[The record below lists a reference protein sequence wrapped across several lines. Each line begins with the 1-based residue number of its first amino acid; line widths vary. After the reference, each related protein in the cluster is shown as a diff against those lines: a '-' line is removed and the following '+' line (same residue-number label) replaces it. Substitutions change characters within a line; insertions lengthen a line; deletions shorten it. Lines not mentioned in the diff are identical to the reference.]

1 MAMLATT
8 TQSTPEPSPD
18 AAADDA
24 VLRLAGVVK
33 RFGRTHALRGASL
46 ALPRGSVVGLLGANG
61 AGKTTLIR
69 CALGLARPDAGTAS
83 VFGAP
88 AWDLGE
94 DAKARIGYVPQE
106 PALFPWMRAR
116 DLLRYVSAF
125 YPRWDAQL
133 VARLLSDWHVDPG
146 TRVGAMSPGTRQR
159 LAIVLALAHE
169 PELLVLD
176 EPVAHL
182 DPGGRREFLRAILAL
197 AAAGERTVL
206 FSTHITSDLERVAD
220 RVAILKDGI
229 TAHDGPLDALKDS
242 VKRLHLSA
250 SSPLP
255 QRIEA
260 PGLLRAEVSD
270 RQATLGVRDWSPA
283 VSDDLARRYG
293 AEVAVEDLNLEEI
306 FLEVQHGGD
315 HN

>member
-1 MAMLATT
+1 MATT
-8 TQSTPEPSPD
+8 TLPNPTDNPD
-18 AAADDA
+18 ASPNPTPRDDD
-24 VLRLAGVVK
+24 LMRLTRVPK
-33 RFGRTHALRGASL
+33 RFGRAPALRGADL

-69 CALGLARPDAGTAS
+69 CALGLARPDAGTAT
-83 VFGAP
+83 VFGTP

-106 PALFPWMRAR
+106 PVLFPWMRGG

-133 VARLLSDWHVDPG
+133 VRRLLSDWQVDPAA
-146 TRVGAMSPGTRQR
+146 RVGSMSPGTRQR

-197 AAAGERTVL
+197 
-206 FSTHITSDLERVAD
+206 
-220 RVAILKDGI
+220 
-229 TAHDGPLDALKDS
+229 
-242 VKRLHLSA
+242 
-250 SSPLP
+250 
-255 QRIEA
+255 
-260 PGLLRAEVSD
+260 
-270 RQATLGVRDWSPA
+270 
-283 VSDDLARRYG
+283 
-293 AEVAVEDLNLEEI
+293 
-306 FLEVQHGGD
+306 
-315 HN
+315 